1 MGHLKWDT
9 PQIEWETAGNSW
21 KLAGNGWKRLEGDP
35 LRALP
40 SALRCIRPFAFV
52 RKLKA
57 EGFRPGAALPGRA
70 VGDGTQGGCSIYDMG
85 TWPS

>member
-1 MGHLKWDT
+1 MGNGWKGLENGWKRL
-9 PQIEWETAGNSW
+9 ETAGS
-21 KLAGNGWKRLEGDP
+21 GWKRLEGDP

-70 VGDGTQGGCSIYDMG
+70 VGDGTQGGCSIYDLG